1 MYEIFENVKDNQEIF
16 EAYSNLPNYKVFDLN
31 NGGGICYIFFTS
43 HGLFF
48 PTTLFEFQHEVVE
61 KNKFEWVNIGSEKRI
76 QEKAAKYIFVR
87 DIYKNFCIEGI
98 SAVCNSHYKVAEK
111 LKTLTKG
118 YKVVTVG
125 SSAGGFMAVLFG
137 CLLNAEAIYAFSP
150 QISLEIY
157 NKYHPIKYFEKYRT
171 TQPFMDLKQLV
182 NEYRGNMYFFYAN
195 ACDEDIAQYEYIEE
209 FEKVRFF
216 SINGKVHGAPLYGIS
231 IREILCMPY
240 LELDNLFYKYKN
252 KRISPARF
260 LLTTNGFIE
269 GMPYICGRAIKKS
282 IRKIRTILNGKKSH

>member
-98 SAVCNSHYKVAEK
+98 NRWGQAPEIFHKENLKV
-111 LKTLTKG
+111 L
-118 YKVVTVG
+118 
-125 SSAGGFMAVLFG
+125 
-137 CLLNAEAIYAFSP
+137 
-150 QISLEIY
+150 
-157 NKYHPIKYFEKYRT
+157 
-171 TQPFMDLKQLV
+171 
-182 NEYRGNMYFFYAN
+182 
-195 ACDEDIAQYEYIEE
+195 
-209 FEKVRFF
+209 
-216 SINGKVHGAPLYGIS
+216 
-231 IREILCMPY
+231 
-240 LELDNLFYKYKN
+240 
-252 KRISPARF
+252 
-260 LLTTNGFIE
+260 
-269 GMPYICGRAIKKS
+269 
-282 IRKIRTILNGKKSH
+282 